1 MKQDKKRVNTLMP
14 ADIVKKLDNYANE
27 LGLSRGNALTVIVK
41 YYFDEQEGLK
51 AIRDVEELLKDLKS
65 NQLLK
70 DLKSN
75 QK

>member
-14 ADIVKKLDNYANE
+14 VDIVKKLDNYANE

-41 YYFDEQEGLK
+41 HYFDEQESLK
-51 AIRDVEELLKDLKS
+51 AVRNVDDLLKE
-65 NQLLK
+65 
-70 DLKSN
+70 LKSN

>member
-14 ADIVKKLDNYANE
+14 ADVVKKLDNYANE

-41 YYFDEQEGLK
+41 HYFDEQEGLK
-51 AIRDVEELLKDLKS
+51 AIRNVDDLLKE
-65 NQLLK
+65 
-70 DLKSN
+70 LKSN